1 MKCLVKWSAAVVL
14 LLLVLVDAAAGKDN
28 PVIRDLEMII
38 SQGQPATF
46 EKFAAIKSN
55 IEKNPK
61 EILDLLLAKTN
72 SPDLPEESLAVYLWA
87 MGMTKEPAAVDAI
100 IRLSE
105 GRKNEMLR
113 QNAYR
118 SLAMIG
124 GDKSAEF
131 LFRRLQETTTEPM
144 ARYYLLDLLA
154 QLQYLPALPA
164 TIDILQQDPD
174 SYYWQMAFIFGKYGD
189 IAVPFLLSKINDSN
203 LNIRT
208 NAIMVLGQWLIPAE
222 AAAPMK
228 KRFQVE
234 GDPNVR
240 ALILSSLEKINSNAD
255 DIRIFSEDVLK
266 TEKDEKVGQFAFET
280 ISNFE
285 EMKNHISA
293 FKAGK
298 KDDRAGFEAV
308 YKQIYDSMGKTGDY
322 QRLAAASTGADEA
335 RLKKLKEVILQRNSD
350 ECFQDYQ
357 KINDVIMLNRLS
369 GS

>member
-1 MKCLVKWSAAVVL
+1 MKCLIKWSAAAVL
-14 LLLVLVDAAAGKDN
+14 LLLVLVDAAAGKEN

-46 EKFAAIKSN
+46 EKFDAIKKN

-61 EILDLLLAKTN
+61 ETLNLLLAKAN

-100 IRLSE
+100 IRLTE
-105 GRKNEMLR
+105 GKQNEMLLK
-113 QNAYR
+113 NACR

-124 GDKSAEF
+124 GDKPAEF
-131 LFRRLQETTTEPM
+131 LFRRLQETTEPM

-164 TIDILQQDPD
+164 TIDILQQDPN
-174 SYYWQMAFIFGKYGD
+174 SYYWQLVFIFGKYGD
-189 IAVPFLLSKINDSN
+189 IAVPFLMNKINDSN
-203 LNIRT
+203 QNVRA
-208 NAIMVLGQWLIPAE
+208 NAIMVLGQWLIPGE
-222 AAAPMK
+222 AVAPMK
-228 KRFQVE
+228 KQFQAE
-234 GDPNVR
+234 GDPNIR

-298 KDDRAGFEAV
+298 KDDRAGFEAA
-308 YKQIYDSMGKTGDY
+308 YRQIYDSMGKGGDY
-322 QRLAAASTGADEA
+322 QRLAAASTRADEA
-335 RLKKLKEVILQRNSD
+335 RLKKLKEVILQRNSN

>member
-1 MKCLVKWSAAVVL
+1 MKCLIKWSAAAVL
-14 LLLVLVDAAAGKDN
+14 LLLVLVDVAAGKEN
-28 PVIRDLEMII
+28 PVIRDLEIII

-46 EKFAAIKSN
+46 EKFDAIKKN

-61 EILDLLLAKTN
+61 ETLNLLLAKAN

-100 IRLSE
+100 IRLTE
-105 GRKNEMLR
+105 GKQNEMLLK
-113 QNAYR
+113 NACR

-131 LFRRLQETTTEPM
+131 LFRRLQETTEPM

-154 QLQYLPALPA
+154 QLQYPPALPA
-164 TIDILQQDPD
+164 TIDILQQDPN
-174 SYYWQMAFIFGKYGD
+174 SYYWQLVFIFGKYGD
-189 IAVPFLLSKINDSN
+189 IAVPFLMNKINDSN
-203 LNIRT
+203 QNVRA
-208 NAIMVLGQWLIPAE
+208 NAIMVLGQWLIPGE
-222 AAAPMK
+222 AVAPMK
-228 KRFQVE
+228 KQFQAE
-234 GDPNVR
+234 GDPNIR

-298 KDDRAGFEAV
+298 KDDRAGFEAA
-308 YKQIYDSMGKTGDY
+308 YRQIYDSMGKGGDY
-322 QRLAAASTGADEA
+322 QRLAAASTRADEA
-335 RLKKLKEVILQRNSD
+335 RLKKLKEVILQRNSN